1 MPILEIIGVITPIF
15 IIAVVGFIVGK
26 FKQLSLK
33 TMADLIIYICSP
45 ALAFVLLSQ
54 TQIDLREIS
63 SIALAALLVI
73 LGTGAICFLLIK
85 LSGKTVPTGFYLPV
99 MFMNSGFIG
108 YPITL
113 FAFGE
118 LGLSKAIIFDITNAI
133 LIFTLGIYMIS
144 QKKDHWQVLKIPFLY
159 AAIAGIFIS
168 WLNIQIPDPVFIPIN
183 LVGQITVPM
192 ALFMLGYRLA
202 NIEITS
208 VKLPLLASL
217 LRLTLG
223 LALGILVVYLLKLD
237 GVTAKVVVL
246 IASTSSAISTIAIS
260 EEYNSSPNLVAS
272 TIALSTIIWALSIG
286 FILNWVAFIP

>member
-1 MPILEIIGVITPIF
+1 MPLVEIIGVITPIF
-15 IIAVVGFIVGK
+15 LIAAIGFIVGK
-26 FKQLSLK
+26 IKHLSLK

-54 TQIDLREIS
+54 QQIDVREIS
-63 SIALAALLVI
+63 SIALAALLII
-73 LGTGAICFLLIK
+73 LGTGAICFLLLK
-85 LSGKTVPTGFYLPV
+85 LSRKTVPTAFYLPV

-118 LGLSKAIIFDITNAI
+118 LGLSKAIIFDIINAI

-144 QKKDHWQVLKIPFLY
+144 QKKDPWQVLKIPFLY
-159 AAIAGIFIS
+159 AAVAGLFVS
-168 WLNIQIPDPVFIPIN
+168 LLNLQIPDPIFTPIN
-183 LVGQITVPM
+183 LLGQITVPL

-202 NIEITS
+202 NTKITS
-208 VKLPLLASL
+208 LKLPLAASL

-223 LALGILVVYLLKLD
+223 LGLGILVVYLLKLD

-272 TIALSTIIWALSIG
+272 TIALSTLIWALGIG
-286 FILNWVAFIP
+286 FILNWMTYIP